1 MFLSHSVLNWNE
13 ISDKL
18 AKKGVSKNMPEISYN
33 NLLISPHEIA
43 SVIEKTV
50 YKEL

>member
-1 MFLSHSVLNWNE
+1 MLPSHSGLHWKE

-18 AKKGVSKNMPEISYN
+18 AKEGVTKIMDEISYN